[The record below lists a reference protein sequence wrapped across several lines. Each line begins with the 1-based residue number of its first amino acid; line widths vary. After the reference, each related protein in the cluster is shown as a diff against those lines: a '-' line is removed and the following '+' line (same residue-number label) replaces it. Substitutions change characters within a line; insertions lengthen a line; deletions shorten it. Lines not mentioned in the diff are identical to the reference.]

1 MQYKTE
7 LHAHTREVSPCADLT
22 APEVA
27 ERFLAA
33 GYTSLVVTNHYCD
46 YVVDNAGESWE
57 EKMDYYLLPYRK
69 MQEYAKGRLNV
80 LLGLELR
87 FLENFND
94 YLVYG
99 VDEQFLHDYPD
110 LHKMSLK
117 TFAPF
122 AKEHGLL
129 VIQAHPFRNRMT
141 VMNPKLL
148 DGVEV
153 FNGHKGHDSRNPVAD
168 MWAKRYGLLRA
179 SGSDF
184 HHPDSEESGGILTE
198 QPITSV
204 SQLVE
209 TLRTGNCI
217 LHCSGTAAALDGM
230 VDMPAK
236 YD

>member
-7 LHAHTREVSPCADLT
+7 LHAHSREVSPCADLT
-22 APEVA
+22 AYAVA
-27 ERFLAA
+27 DRFIAA
-33 GYTSLVVTNHYCD
+33 GYTSLVLTNHYTQKILD
-46 YVVDNAGESWE
+46 KAGETWE
-57 EKMDYYLLPYRK
+57 EKMDYYLSPYRK
-69 MQEYAKGRLNV
+69 MKSYAKGRMEV

-99 VDEQFLHDYPD
+99 VDEQFLYDHPELYN
-110 LHKMSLK
+110 MTLK
-117 TFAPF
+117 TFSPF

-141 VMNPKLL
+141 VMNPALL

-153 FNGHKGHDSRNPVAD
+153 FNGHKGHDSRNALAD
-168 MWAKRYGLLRA
+168 AWAKRYGLLRS

-184 HHPDSEESGGILTE
+184 HHPDSEESGGILTDAL
-198 QPITSV
+198 ITSIP
-204 SQLVE
+204 QLID
-209 TLRTGNCI
+209 TLRSGNCI

-230 VDMPAK
+230 TDMPAK
-236 YD
+236 Y